1 VNLPIVFASDFG
13 PGTEWVGVCHAVMA
27 GIAPQ
32 CRIID
37 ISHAL
42 PRFDVGG
49 AGLVLRE
56 AMPYAPICIGALIVD
71 PGVGT
76 DRRPIAVRT
85 GRGDVLVGPDNG
97 LLPLAAERIGGI
109 ASAKLLDVTAFQRPN
124 ASTTFHARDLFCPV
138 AAQMSAGLAFK
149 DVGDGLEAQTLVQAT
164 PPLLEVGDGRIV
176 AEAIN
181 IDGFGNVRIAARLES
196 LTASGLDNEGAVW
209 VLAPNGEMSALRAAT
224 FGELDA
230 GRVGLIV
237 DSFGWLSL
245 CINRGNAAERL
256 GAKRGSRI
264 ELRSRA

>member
-27 GIAPQ
+27 GVAPE

-56 AMPYAPICIGALIVD
+56 AMPFAPLCIGALIVD

-76 DRRPIAVRT
+76 DRRPIAVKT

-109 ASAKLLDVTAFQRPN
+109 ASAKLLDVTAFLRAN
-124 ASTTFHARDLFCPV
+124 ASMTFQARDLFCPI
-138 AAQMSAGLAFK
+138 AAQMSAGLAYN
-149 DVGDGLEAQTLVQAT
+149 DVGDDLQEQILVRAV
-164 PPLLEVGDGRIV
+164 PPLLEVGNGRIV
-176 AEAIN
+176 AEAID
-181 IDGFGNVRIAARLES
+181 IDRFGNVRIAARLES
-196 LTASGLDNEGAVW
+196 LTDSGLDKEDAVW
-209 VLAPNGEMSALRAAT
+209 VLAPNGEMSAHRAVT
-224 FGELDA
+224 FGALDP

-245 CINRGNAAERL
+245 CINKGNAAERI